1 MSSEINKILTTDGIP
16 LEESLKKAERK
27 NKIKAFLLVC
37 PLLLFLIITYVFPIG
52 EMFTRS
58 IDDKM
63 ITNMLPNTFK
73 SMESWDGQDMPE
85 ESVFENFYIDFKKLV
100 ENKEHGKLAQRLNK
114 EKNGFNTILK
124 KLFRQIQRNKI
135 DENGS
140 FKEQITSLHKRFNDV
155 EYWRAIKRTAPPYT
169 MAKYLKGMDLFIDE
183 NGGIAQV
190 EEDRRIHRILWLRTL
205 EIAFFVTVFCFL
217 MGYPIAHLLATLP
230 MKYSNLLMI
239 CVLLPFW
246 TSLLVRTAS
255 WMILLQQQGIVNDF
269 FVMIGLVSDDNRPEM
284 MYNKV
289 GTYVAMTQILLPFM
303 VLPLYS
309 VMKTISPSLMRAGK
323 SLGGTPFVAFWKVYF
338 PLTIPGIGAGCLL
351 VFILAIGYY
360 ITPALVGGASGTLI
374 SNQIAY
380 HMKTT
385 LDWSFAS
392 AMGLML
398 LTGVLV
404 VYWIYNKLVGVDNI
418 KLGKIWHYRSIQRHD
433 IEFGII
439 SI

>member
-1 MSSEINKILTTDGIP
+1 MSSETNKILTTDGIP
-16 LEESLKKAERK
+16 LEESLRKAERK

-73 SMESWDGQDMPE
+73 SMENWDGQEMPE
-85 ESVFENFYIDFKKLV
+85 ENVFENFYIDFKKLV
-100 ENKEHGKLAQRLNK
+100 EKKEHGKLAQRLNK

-135 DENGS
+135 DESGS
-140 FKEQITSLHKRFNDV
+140 FKEQITSLHKRFNNVD
-155 EYWRAIKRTAPPYT
+155 YWRAIKRTAPPYT

-380 HMKTT
+380 HMKST

-418 KLGKIWHYRSIQRHD
+418 KLG
-433 IEFGII
+433 
-439 SI
+439 

>member
-1 MSSEINKILTTDGIP
+1 MSSETRQILTTDGIP
-16 LEESLKKAERK
+16 LEVSLKRAEKK
-27 NKIKAFLLVC
+27 NKIKAFLLVA
-37 PLLLFLIITYVFPIG
+37 PLLLFLLITYIFPIG

-58 IDDKM
+58 IDDRM
-63 ITNMLPNTFK
+63 VTNMLPNTFK
-73 SMESWDGQDMPE
+73 SMENWDGKELPPE
-85 ESVFENFYIDFKKLV
+85 EVFESFLEDYQNLIDKKD
-100 ENKEHGKLAQRLNK
+100 HGKLAQRLNK
-114 EKNGFNTILK
+114 EKNGFNSILK
-124 KLFRQIQRNKI
+124 KLKRKMKKF
-135 DENGS
+135 ENGNH
-140 FKEQITSLHKRFNDV
+140 KEQVMSVHKRFKDV
-155 EYWRAIKRTAPPYT
+155 DYWRAIKRTAPPYT
-169 MAKYLKGMDLFIDE
+169 VAKYLKGLDLFINE
-183 NGGIAQV
+183 EGNVAQV
-190 EEDRRIHRILWLRTL
+190 EEDRRIHRILWIRTL
-205 EIAFFVTVFCFL
+205 EVALFVTIFCFL

-269 FVMIGLVSDDNRPEM
+269 FVLIGLVSDDNRPEM

-323 SLGGTPFVAFWKVYF
+323 SLGGTPFIAFWKIYF

-351 VFILAIGYY
+351 VFILSVGYY

-374 SNQIAY
+374 SNNIAY
-380 HMKTT
+380 HMKQT

-404 VYWIYNKLVGVDNI
+404 IYWIYNKIVGIDNI
-418 KLGKIWHYRSIQRHD
+418 KLG
-433 IEFGII
+433 
-439 SI
+439 

>member
-1 MSSEINKILTTDGIP
+1 MSAETKQILTTDGIP
-16 LEESLKKAERK
+16 LEVSLKKAEKK
-27 NKIKAFLLVC
+27 NKIKAFLLVA

-52 EMFTRS
+52 EMFSRS

-63 ITNMLPNTFK
+63 ITNMLPKTFK
-73 SMESWDGQDMPE
+73 AMEKWDGKELPSE
-85 ESVFENFYIDFKKLV
+85 EVFSGFYYDYKVLV
-100 ENKEHGKLAQRLNK
+100 EKQEHGKLGQRLNK
-114 EKNGFNTILK
+114 EKNGFNSITK
-124 KLFRQIQRNKI
+124 KLFRQIKRNKI
-135 DENGS
+135 DES
-140 FKEQITSLHKRFNDV
+140 ASLKEQIMEIHKRWRNV
-155 EYWRAIKRTAPPYT
+155 EYWQAIKRTAPPYT
-169 MAKYLKGMDLFIDE
+169 MAKYLKGMDMYFAAD
-183 NGGIAQV
+183 GSIAQV
-190 EEDRRIHRILWLRTL
+190 DEDRRIHRILWLRTL
-205 EIAFFVTVFCFL
+205 EIAFLVTLFCFL

-255 WMILLQQQGIVNDF
+255 WMILLQQQGVVNDF
-269 FVMIGLVSDDNRPEM
+269 FVMIGLVTDDNRPEM

-323 SLGGTPFVAFWKVYF
+323 SLGGTPFVAFWKIYF

-418 KLGKIWHYRSIQRHD
+418 KLG
-433 IEFGII
+433 
-439 SI
+439 

>member
-1 MSSEINKILTTDGIP
+1 MSSETQQILTTDGIP
-16 LEESLKKAERK
+16 LEVSLKKAERK
-27 NKIKAFLLVC
+27 NKIKAFLLVA

-52 EMFTRS
+52 DMLLRS

-63 ITNMLPNTFK
+63 VTEMLPKTFK
-73 SMESWDGQDMPE
+73 AMEKWDGHELPE
-85 ESVFENFYIDFKKLV
+85 EEVFEAFYHDYKLLV
-100 ENKEHGKLAQRLNK
+100 ENKTFGKLATQLNY
-114 EKNGFNTILK
+114 EKNGFTSILK
-124 KLFRQIQRNKI
+124 ILQRKI
-135 DENGS
+135 KRFEEGNY
-140 FKEQITSLHKRFNDV
+140 KEQIMAVHKRWADV
-155 EYWRAIKRTAPPYT
+155 EYWRALKRRAPAYT
-169 MAKYLKGMDLFIDE
+169 VSKYLKGVDMYKNEDGKIVSVPE
-183 NGGIAQV
+183 NRQIHKVLWVRTV
-190 EEDRRIHRILWLRTL
+190 EV
-205 EIAFFVTVFCFL
+205 AFFVTVFCFL
-217 MGYPIAHLLATLP
+217 MAYPIAHLLATLP

-269 FVMIGLVSDDNRPEM
+269 FVWIGLVSDDNRPEM

-380 HMKTT
+380 HMKST

-398 LTGVLV
+398 LSGVLV
-404 VYWIYNKLVGVDNI
+404 IYWLYNKIVGIDNI
-418 KLGKIWHYRSIQRHD
+418 KLG
-433 IEFGII
+433 
-439 SI
+439 

>member
-1 MSSEINKILTTDGIP
+1 MNTETKILTTDGIP
-16 LEESLKKAERK
+16 LEVSLKKAEKK
-27 NKIKAFLLVC
+27 NKIKAFLLVT
-37 PLLLFLIITYVFPIG
+37 PLLLFLLITYVLPIG
-52 EMFTRS
+52 SMFTRS
-58 IDDKM
+58 IDDRM
-63 ITNMLPNTFK
+63 ITNMLPKTFASMEKWDGKELPSEEIFK
-73 SMESWDGQDMPE
+73 S
-85 ESVFENFYIDFKKLV
+85 FYLDFKVLV

-114 EKNGFNTILK
+114 EKNGFNSIVK
-124 KLFRQIQRNKI
+124 KLFRQVKRNKI
-135 DENGS
+135 DENES
-140 FKEQITSLHKRFNDV
+140 IKEQIMKVHKRWRTV
-155 EYWRAIKRTAPPYT
+155 EYWQAIKRTAPPYT
-169 MAKYLKGMDLFIDE
+169 AAKYLKGMDMVFDSDGNIT
-183 NGGIAQV
+183 QV

-255 WMILLQQQGIVNDF
+255 WMILLQQQGVVNDF
-269 FVMIGLVSDDNRPEM
+269 FVGIGLVADDNRPEM

-323 SLGGTPFVAFWKVYF
+323 SLGGTPFVSFFKIYF

-380 HMKTT
+380 HMKST

-392 AMGLML
+392 ALGLML
-398 LTGVLV
+398 LTGVMLI
-404 VYWIYNKLVGVDNI
+404 YWIYNKLVGIDNI
-418 KLGKIWHYRSIQRHD
+418 KLG
-433 IEFGII
+433 
-439 SI
+439 